1 MIITEERKAEM
12 IAAGLLC
19 KHCGSSIFQH
29 WEHWCSHCATK
40 RRPQLTKRQLIDKL
54 EALPVPDDG
63 LVCACVMDGD
73 YVSDV
78 STVGDG
84 EVILS

>member
-1 MIITEERKAEM
+1 MIITESQKAELE
-12 IAAGLLC
+12 AKGLLC
-19 KHCGSSIFQH
+19 KHCGSSIPQH
-29 WEHWCSHCATK
+29 WEHGCSHCATK
-40 RRPQLTKRQLIDKL
+40 RRPKLTKRQLIDKL

-73 YVSDV
+73 YVYEV